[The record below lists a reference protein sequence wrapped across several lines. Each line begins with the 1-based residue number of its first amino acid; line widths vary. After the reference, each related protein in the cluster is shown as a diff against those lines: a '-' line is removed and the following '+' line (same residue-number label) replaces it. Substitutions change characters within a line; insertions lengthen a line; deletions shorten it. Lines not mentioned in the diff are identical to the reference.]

1 MATKKDIITCAG
13 EGQSLLKCTGGKT
26 ESDFYTTF
34 NMWGKGHSCYC
45 KKCLDKIYEYYYKNS
60 GENDKVALYHTLIQ
74 ENVPF
79 ITEVYDKLSAKY
91 GKVTINKY
99 LTEVGSRSQKQTMW
113 ADFSA
118 SDFKL
123 IDTDGFES
131 QEEMKE
137 LVKKWGDQCSKAEY
151 EFLEETFERYT
162 QGREEMS
169 SGEEDLFRDLCR
181 DRLLLRKLNDGTY
194 SGDETIDKVQS
205 RLSKIMSTLKIDRF
219 EEKKVLTLS
228 EQTLFEKIRLCDKNN
243 VEDIYSKPT
252 KGYDLNKIQYYTEK
266 FSLRPLANM
275 LVGHRD
281 FSVNLDN
288 IEEYNLE

>member
-79 ITEVYDKLSAKY
+79 ITEVYDKFSAKY

-99 LTEVGSRSQKQTMW
+99 LTEVSSRNQKQTMW

-151 EFLEETFERYT
+151 EFLEETFKRYT
-162 QGREEMS
+162 NEDD
-169 SGEEDLFRDLCR
+169 EEDLSPQRVDLIRDLCNY
-181 DRLLLRKLNDGTY
+181 RLILRKINDGTY
-194 SGDETIDKVQS
+194 SGDMTQEKVQS
-205 RLSKIMSTLKIDRF
+205 QIASLLKTLKLDNF
-219 EEKKVLTLS
+219 EVKKKKS
-228 EQTLFEKIRLCDKNN
+228 ETEQLLEYRIWEIENTRPAELFDK
-243 VEDIYSKPT
+243 EEYKDFFDIHKDWG
-252 KGYDLNKIQYYTEK
+252 KDI
-266 FSLRPLANM
+266 LRCVKNL
-275 LVGHRD
+275 LVGSKEYPKITRD
-281 FSVNLDN
+281 SDK
-288 IEEYNLE
+288 Y